1 MVIPVEIVVGVITG
15 IFTAAIIFGA
25 KAIWVKIIAPWYVS
39 LKYKGADISG
49 SWYSKIDESKLP
61 ANSPEDAPR
70 DNLGISTFSLVLKQH
85 AHTIKGSMQFSFDGE
100 LKKFNIDYDV
110 SGEYWEG
117 YLALYCKSKDR
128 KTFSQAMMFL
138 KLNGNGT
145 GLLGSFSF
153 RNAITDQVHHFWI
166 GLDRN

>member
-1 MVIPVEIVVGVITG
+1 MDFPVEIVVGVFAG
-15 IFTAAIIFGA
+15 ILTAAIIFAA
-25 KAIWVKIIAPWYVS
+25 KGLWSNLIAPWYIS
-39 LKYKGADISG
+39 LRYKGADISG
-49 SWYSKIDESKLP
+49 GWYSKVDESELP
-61 ANSPEDAPR
+61 ADAPEDSPR

-85 AHTIKGSMQFSFDGE
+85 AHKISGSMQFSFDGE
-100 LKKFNIDYDV
+100 MKKFNIDYDV

-128 KTFSQAMMFL
+128 KTFSQGMMFL
-138 KLNGNGT
+138 KLVSNGT

-153 RNAITDQVHHFWI
+153 RNAITDQVHHVWI